1 MAEEHTVLR
10 RYLEVLQ
17 RRKWVVAVAVL
28 VTPAVAFA
36 LSLSQAHSYRA
47 TAEVLLSHQNLAAAL
62 TNTIDP
68 QQNQLPDRYAQTEAE
83 LAGEPAVAER
93 VLAATRGAMQEAGL
107 EPWSVSQFLA
117 AADATAKQNANLLEL
132 SVTAPTVSLA
142 TRLANAY
149 ANQFAAYRLELDTE
163 TFSHALN
170 QIDARL
176 TAMARANEQDSPLY
190 AALLDKKEQ
199 IRTLEALQTPD
210 TVVLSPDEATQVQPR
225 PIRNA
230 MLGFVLGFL
239 LAIVLA
245 MVAEA
250 LDTRVRSGDEIAA
263 RLGLHLLG
271 RVPKPPRKLRATE
284 QLVTLAAP
292 NSFEADAF
300 RLLRANLELANLE
313 PHAKTIMLTS
323 ASAGEGKSTTAANLA
338 VALAW
343 SGKRVVL
350 VDLDLRRPVLHRFF
364 GLDERTGLTSV
375 AVGDRTLEEAL
386 MHVTISETHDSTEAG
401 LSGTDEP
408 AFAHWQEQQPRSVAM
423 VSSNGHGDRAE
434 PGKVFAL
441 EVLPTGPRPP
451 GSGNFVG
458 TPTLNQ
464 ILARLGD
471 RADFVIIDAPPLLA
485 GSDGPILST
494 KVDGIVV
501 VSRLDAARRPALR
514 ELRRLLG
521 TATAAKLGFVLTSAK
536 HADGYG
542 YGYGYGS
549 SPSESEARTGRR
561 HAPVNWS

>member
-1 MAEEHTVLR
+1 MVEEQTVLR

-28 VTPAVAFA
+28 VTPAVALA
-36 LSLSQAHSYRA
+36 LSSSQARSYRA
-47 TAEVLLSHQNLAAAL
+47 TAEVLLSDQNLAAVL
-62 TNTIDP
+62 TNTTDP
-68 QQNQLPDRYAQTEAE
+68 QQSQLPDRYAQTEAE
-83 LAGEPAVAER
+83 LAGKPAVAER
-93 VLAATRGAMQEAGL
+93 VLAATRGAMREAGL

-142 TRLANAY
+142 IRLANAY
-149 ANQFAAYRLELDTE
+149 ANQFAAYRLQLDAA
-163 TFSHALN
+163 TFSQALN

-176 TAMARANEQDSPLY
+176 TALAQANEKDSTLY
-190 AALLDKKEQ
+190 AALLDKQEQ
-199 IRTLEALQTPD
+199 IRTLEALQTPYR
-210 TVVLSPDEATQVQPR
+210 VVPSPDEATQVQPR
-225 PIRNA
+225 PIRNV
-230 MLGFVLGFL
+230 MLGFVLGCL
-239 LAIVLA
+239 LAIVLV

-300 RLLRANLELANLE
+300 RLLRANVELANLE
-313 PHAKTIMLTS
+313 PRAKTIMITS
-323 ASAGEGKSTTAANLA
+323 AAAGEGKSTTAANLA

-375 AVGDRTLEEAL
+375 AVGDRRLEEAL
-386 MHVTISETHDSTEAG
+386 MHVTISETPTEAE
-401 LSGTDEP
+401 LSSTDEP
-408 AFAHWQEQQPRSVAM
+408 AFAQWQEHQPRPVGT

-458 TPTLNQ
+458 TPTLNLL
-464 ILARLGD
+464 LAQLRD

-501 VSRLDAARRPALR
+501 VSKLDAARRPTLS

-521 TATAAKLGFVLTSAK
+521 TATAAKLGFVLTGAK
-536 HADGYG
+536 HTDGYGG

-549 SPSESEARTGRR
+549 SPSESEARTARR
-561 HAPVNWS
+561 HAPVHWS